1 MGSIMRPGR
10 CSISMSA
17 PKTGKCCACLLNFD
31 IGEDST
37 YNHLR
42 AAEQVV
48 GYKGED
54 LFNVFT
60 TKMDG
65 DSASEKYKLA
75 EKTAWRM
82 LTNSTMQKI
91 THGKELTHTIH
102 CGALMDLPENEG
114 RDAEPGTFGEL
125 IRYGSVHLEQTR
137 ARIAYVDPVPV
148 APELIIHKK
157 LLEA

>member
-1 MGSIMRPGR
+1 MIVQ
-10 CSISMSA
+10 
-17 PKTGKCCACLLNFD
+17 
-31 IGEDST
+31 
-37 YNHLR
+37 R
-42 AAEQVV
+42 AAEQIV

-54 LFNVFT
+54 LFKVFT
-60 TKMDG
+60 TKRDG
-65 DSASEKYKLA
+65 DPASEEYKLA
-75 EKTAWRM
+75 EKTTWRM
-82 LTNSTMQKI
+82 LTDSTMQKI

-102 CGALMDLPENEG
+102 CGALMDLPENKG

-148 APELIIHKK
+148 APEFVIHKK